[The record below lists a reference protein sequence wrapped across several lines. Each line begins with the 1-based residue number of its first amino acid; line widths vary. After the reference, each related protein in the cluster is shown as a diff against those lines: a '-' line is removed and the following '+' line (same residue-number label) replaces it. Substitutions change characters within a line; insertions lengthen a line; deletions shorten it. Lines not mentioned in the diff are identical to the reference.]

1 MNKILLD
8 LYSDYL
14 ISSFNKTTATGMS
27 ELLDKTISHDR
38 ITDFLAES
46 HLTSKELWKLIKKD
60 VRNIESPGGVL
71 IIDDSV
77 KGINLLSCLY
87 HSQGYELPLCFDIIT
102 KERTFLDPKT
112 GKEKRKSLI
121 TNIIVHGSHGDQT
134 NCNYSDIDLTL
145 VLSDNV
151 LKSMIKNNLKIKKY

>member
-46 HLTSKELWKLIKKD
+46 PLTSKELWKLIKKD

-77 KGINLLSCLY
+77 EAKPYTDEN
-87 HSQGYELPLCFDIIT
+87 EIICY
-102 KERTFLDPKT
+102 
-112 GKEKRKSLI
+112 S
-121 TNIIVHGSHGDQT
+121 
-134 NCNYSDIDLTL
+134 NY
-145 VLSDNV
+145 VLSKDTP
-151 LKSMIKNNLKIKKY
+151 